1 MQNTRPITGG
11 GVLQVSLQSDFE
23 DFYLSDEWRDMR
35 ADIIERD
42 GFRCRVCVKTEK
54 LRVHHIIPRM
64 YRHIAGIDID
74 HPSNLITLCEPHQLM
89 ADRLLTAWGERIE

>member
-1 MQNTRPITGG
+1 M
-11 GVLQVSLQSDFE
+11 SLQSDFE

-54 LRVHHIIPRM
+54 LRVHHIIPRK
-64 YRHIAGIDID
+64 YRYIAGIDID
-74 HPSNLITLCEPHQLM
+74 HPSNLITLCNKHHEM
-89 ADRLLTAWGERIE
+89 ADRKVDTWGNKIE